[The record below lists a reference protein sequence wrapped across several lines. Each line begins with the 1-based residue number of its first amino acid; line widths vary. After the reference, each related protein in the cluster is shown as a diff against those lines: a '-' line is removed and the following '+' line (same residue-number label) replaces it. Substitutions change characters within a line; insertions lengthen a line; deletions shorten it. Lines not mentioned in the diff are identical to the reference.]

1 MGPDGMS
8 LEFLIADRDPL
19 VRDECQRALVVR
31 GHSVEVAANDR
42 ECVQRLQQTP
52 PSVLV
57 LDLDLVADTGEDM
70 QGLIHRQLSAERLVV
85 LLTDGHDPR
94 PWSPHLRSL
103 VAGRLPRPRTLLE
116 VDHLAD
122 QLHELIEDDANSDLA
137 APPLS
142 VSGACP

>member
-52 PSVLV
+52 PLVLV
-57 LDLDLVADTGEDM
+57 LDLELVADTGQDM
-70 QGLIHRQLSAERLVV
+70 LGLVHRQLSADRLVV
-85 LLTDGHDPR
+85 LLTDRHDPR

-103 VAGRLPRPRTLLE
+103 VAGRLPRPRTLQE
-116 VDHLAD
+116 VE
-122 QLHELIEDDANSDLA
+122 QLVDRLHDLIEDEANSALA
-137 APPLS
+137 ARPLS